1 MIDNQRRG
9 QVQYQLNEIR
19 SVIDRLF
26 EGLRNNESMR

>member
-9 QVQYQLNEIR
+9 RVLYQISEIR